1 MNKMLFV
8 ESNQLVICHDISIIG
23 NALCTTEVL
32 LSVNVHVETLCAVN
46 INR

>member
-8 ESNQLVICHDISIIG
+8 KSKQLVICHDISIVG
-23 NALCTTEVL
+23 NALYTIEVL
-32 LSVNVHVETLCAVN
+32 LSVNVRVETLCAVN